1 MDPPHDTAIVCIMA
15 RLNSHHDATVG
26 LQCAKEKLSIWFR
39 REAISFTYCLDPW
52 LTTNIMA
59 ADAHYARTVQR
70 FSIGISVQHAVI
82 AIVHGYYINSVGTNS
97 LIILIVVSLFC
108 F

>member
-1 MDPPHDTAIVCIMA
+1 MA

-39 REAISFTYCLDPW
+39 REALSFTYCLDPW

-70 FSIGISVQHAVI
+70 FSLGISVQHAVV
-82 AIVHGYYINSVGTNS
+82 AIVQSYYNNSVGTNNH
-97 LIILIVVSLFC
+97 IIMIVVRLFC

>member
-1 MDPPHDTAIVCIMA
+1 MA

-26 LQCAKEKLSIWFR
+26 LQCAKDKLSIWFR
-39 REAISFTYCLDPW
+39 REALSFTYCLDPW

-82 AIVHGYYINSVGTNS
+82 AVVHGYYINSVGTNS